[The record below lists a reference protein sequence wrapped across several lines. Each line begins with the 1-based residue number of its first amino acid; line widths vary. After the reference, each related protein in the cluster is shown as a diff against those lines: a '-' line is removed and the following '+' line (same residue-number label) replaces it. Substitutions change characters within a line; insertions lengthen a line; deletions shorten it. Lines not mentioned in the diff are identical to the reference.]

1 MPEPTTGV
9 PAAQT
14 IDDLPEWA
22 RDEIKSLR
30 KEAGGYRTRATEAEQ
45 ALAAAQTAATAFETQ
60 ISDLESTRTALEA
73 DKARIQLAIDR
84 GLPLTVKDAAGESVS
99 VTSLIVGQ
107 TDDERA
113 ASANALVALLGSGAD
128 SVPPDPAQSAAPAV
142 DSRAD
147 LANAFFTAAG
157 AE

>member
-1 MPEPTTGV
+1 MPT
-9 PAAQT
+9 AQT
-14 IDDLPEWA
+14 LDDLPDWA

-30 KEAGGYRTRATEAEQ
+30 KESAGYRTRATEAEQ
-45 ALAAAQTAATAFETQ
+45 ALDAAQTAATAQVTAFETQ
-60 ISDLESTRTALEA
+60 IAELESTRTALEA
-73 DKARIQLAIDR
+73 DKARTQLAIDR

-128 SVPPDPAQSAAPAV
+128 SVPPDPAQSAAPVA